1 MNSIYTIATN
11 CASVTYGNIAQHV
24 KEIIK
29 NFFPSDFFNYEHIS
43 SEIAYRN
50 IRRLTLNNK
59 SKDIVARKKPHLIIR
74 PIFSVPDDMYLYDTP
89 LTSNM
94 DNLEK
99 GMDNRATFPILQ
111 DNTNGIGLSYKLNR
125 DKIEFQ
131 VTVNLSTSYQ
141 QIDIYKSLANII
153 FWNRPHTKRLPTESM
168 IPRGLMRALALSQN
182 IDINNERYA
191 AGIFLDYLNRYSNSP
206 ITYKMRNGTAADEY
220 FVYQNQLVLFTF
232 SDLQIEEGNKKN
244 MADDVYPI
252 TFRVT
257 AEFNVP
263 GLFILYGD
271 SYLKDKII
279 TDAVIVELKTENSIS
294 FPLFTIENLFVD
306 STDPNGFRKFKSS
319 ILQMERNKDGNDIT
333 DFGCLLSTE
342 LISILR
348 EYYANKVDIS
358 TIAKLYLFKN
368 NLQLVE
374 DIDYKIDWNKTEL
387 CTYNP
392 DLESSYRIILY
403 LNMIKI
409 NELLVNKT
417 DDSQTERPGLNL
429 N

>member
-1 MNSIYTIATN
+1 MNTIYTVATN

-24 KEIIK
+24 KEHIK
-29 NFFPSDFFNYEHIS
+29 TFFPSDFFNYEHIS

-74 PIFSVPDDMYLYDTP
+74 PVFSVPDDMYLYDTP

-94 DNLEK
+94 DHLEK
-99 GMDNRATFPILQ
+99 GMDNRATFPIIQ

-131 VTVNLSTSYQ
+131 ITINLSTAYQ

-153 FWNRPHTKRLPTESM
+153 FWNRPYTKRLPTESM
-168 IPRGLMRALALSQN
+168 IPRELMRALALSQN
-182 IDINNERYA
+182 ININDERYA
-191 AGIFLDYLNRYSNSP
+191 AGVFLDYLNRYSNSP

-271 SYLKDKII
+271 SYLKDKVI
-279 TDAVIVELKTENSIS
+279 TDIVSVELQSSDSIS

-319 ILQMERNKDGNDIT
+319 IMQMERNKDGNDIT

-342 LISILR
+342 LISIFK
-348 EYYANKVDIS
+348 EYYVNKIDMN

-368 NLQLVE
+368 NTQLVE
-374 DIDYKIDWNKTEL
+374 NTDYEVDWYNTEL
-387 CTYNP
+387 ITYNP
-392 DLESSYRIILY
+392 DLDSSYRMIIY
-403 LNMIKI
+403 LNMVKI
-409 NELLVNKT
+409 NELLVSKT
-417 DDSQTERPGLNL
+417 DETQTEKPGLKL